1 MSQIETGIDLAHRA
15 LVLALELGLPLLG
28 VAFAV
33 GLLFS
38 ILGTV
43 TQIDEPTLAS
53 IPKLFAVGGIA
64 LVLAPWYLSVLAQF
78 AKDVLESIHS
88 TGAR

>member
-1 MSQIETGIDLAHRA
+1 MAKIGTGIDLAERA
-15 LVLALELGLPLLG
+15 LELALELGLPLLG

-38 ILGTV
+38 VLQAV
-43 TQIDEPTLAS
+43 TQIEEPTLAS
-53 IPKLFAVGGIA
+53 IPRLFAVGGIA

-78 AKDVLESIHS
+78 ARDVFESVAP
-88 TGAR
+88 GNG